1 MLEIQCS
8 SLESADDMLMSMLKG
23 FCKELSPLKMKD
35 QPMIKISERAH
46 LLNILYDR
54 FVDDQGEAMH
64 PEEIYSDD
72 TKRLFSQLWKLLLT
86 LDKGP
91 IKLIRKLVVS
101 KPIKL
106 LFKLPWKTLQNVVFP
121 QENVEKNS
129 DDESSPL
136 SKHMNNPPFV
146 EKITIPSVTEPA
158 KSNVRFLPTV
168 GDISTVSFDAKK
180 AILHLPTIS
189 LDVNTEVVLKNVV
202 AYEAS
207 SASGP
212 LALTRYT
219 ELMNGII
226 DTEEDACQDA

>member
-1 MLEIQCS
+1 
-8 SLESADDMLMSMLKG
+8 
-23 FCKELSPLKMKD
+23 
-35 QPMIKISERAH
+35 
-46 LLNILYDR
+46 
-54 FVDDQGEAMH
+54 MH